1 MSIVATLTQA
11 TILSYLDCKDLLS
24 VFLNSVLVLLH
35 CILNRVLLLK
45 VKSHRGTPL
54 LKTLSDFSVLTV
66 VDLVPIKA
74 PHMMPLLSSVTSSPH
89 ILPLA
94 NAIPRALA
102 SNTLGMF
109 LLQGLYL
116 PSSFLLYAVPH
127 ISIWL
132 TNPHPS
138 RVDA

>member
-89 ILPLA
+89 ILRDHYLYHG
-94 NAIPRALA
+94 ALHELIKETP
-102 SNTLGMF
+102 SMF
-109 LLQGLYL
+109 FIKHSYNYCFLY
-116 PSSFLLYAVPH
+116 PG
-127 ISIWL
+127 
-132 TNPHPS
+132 
-138 RVDA
+138 R